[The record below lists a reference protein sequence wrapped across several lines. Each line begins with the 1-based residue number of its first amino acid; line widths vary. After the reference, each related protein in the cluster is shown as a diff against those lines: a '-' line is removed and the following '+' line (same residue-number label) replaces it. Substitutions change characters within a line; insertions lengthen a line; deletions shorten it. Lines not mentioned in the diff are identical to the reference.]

1 MANGILA
8 PFLTG
13 ALGEYSRQE
22 VENDK
27 IISKIIDNVSNKVLN
42 QEIPEEQAAIKKAL
56 MYKNQYEANYGPEV
70 AGVLDA
76 AGVFNNPTDTGVE
89 NSLIRFFGT
98 NDYNLDNFKTKV
110 ETYKTNKPDDF
121 DKIIGASF
129 TDQRSTALDDRKN
142 FVNNEFSNTPNI
154 RDLIISD
161 ERKEMTGATGLL
173 FGDRVDKKEAP
184 AATLRLYEATQPDTS
199 QLVSPLAIKSELGIE
214 VPKEMEPFMTFDRFT
229 KLSKQA
235 YDRFDKDIKTQSIKR
250 TINTN
255 LGVEKPDPKLQKTN
269 PDLYN
274 KQKAA
279 HEEFMNK
286 PASEREN
293 IYREEHTKN
302 YISQQIA
309 EMVKRGVP
317 GAANYQANQANQS
330 AMAITQGAL
339 NRIAELQEYEKA
351 VTSSRPFDPDSV
363 QYNADEDIEAIK
375 AEARRQ
381 LTSLGLNPED
391 YGI

>member
-27 IISKIIDNVSNKVLN
+27 IISKIIDNVSDKVLN
-42 QEIPEEQAAIKKAL
+42 QEIPKEQAAIKKAL

-76 AGVFNNPTDTGVE
+76 AGVFNNPTDAGVE

-129 TDQRSTALDDRKN
+129 TDQRSTALDERKN

-161 ERKEMTGATGLL
+161 ERKEMEGAKGLL
-173 FGDRVDKKEAP
+173 FGNRVDKKEAP
-184 AATLRLYEATQPDTS
+184 AATLRLYDATQTDTS
-199 QLVSPLAIKSELGIE
+199 QVVSPLAIKSELGIE
-214 VPKEMEPFMTFDRFT
+214 VPKEVEPFMTTDLFT
-229 KLSKQA
+229 KLTSDA
-235 YDRFDKDIKTQSIKR
+235 ETRFDKDIKNANIKR
-250 TINTN
+250 SLETQF
-255 LGVEKPDPKLQKTN
+255 GVKKPDPGLKKSD
-269 PDLYN
+269 PSEYA
-274 KQKAA
+274 KQDAA
-279 HEEFMNK
+279 HKNFMK
-286 PASEREN
+286 MPAADREN
-293 IYREEHTKN
+293 IIRNNFTKD
-302 YISQQIA
+302 YIKNQVS
-309 EMVKRGVP
+309 EMVKAGVP
-317 GAANYQANQANQS
+317 GAANYQTETAAKSIAQA
-330 AMAITQGAL
+330 AL
-339 NRIAELQEYEKA
+339 TRINELQQYENT
-351 VTSSRPFDPDSV
+351 VTASRPFDPDSV
-363 QYNADEDIEAIK
+363 QYNADEDIEAVK

-381 LTSLGLNPED
+381 LISLGLNPED

>member
-27 IISKIIDNVSNKVLN
+27 IISKIIDNVANKVLN

-56 MYKNQYEANYGPEV
+56 TYKNQYEANYGPEV

-98 NDYNLDNFKTKV
+98 KDYNLDNFKTKV
-110 ETYKTNKPDDF
+110 ETYKTDKPDDF

-184 AATLRLYEATQPDTS
+184 AATLRLYDATQTDTS
-199 QLVSPLAIKSELGIE
+199 QVVSPLAIKSELGIE
-214 VPKEMEPFMTFDRFT
+214 VPKEVEPFMTTDLFT
-229 KLSKQA
+229 KLTSDA
-235 YDRFDKDIKTQSIKR
+235 ETRFDKDIKNANIKR
-250 TINTN
+250 SLETQF
-255 LGVEKPDPKLQKTN
+255 GVKKPDPGLKKSD
-269 PDLYN
+269 PSEYA
-274 KQKAA
+274 KQDAA
-279 HEEFMNK
+279 HKNFMK
-286 PASEREN
+286 MPAADREN
-293 IYREEHTKN
+293 IIRENFTKD
-302 YISQQIA
+302 YIKNKVS
-309 EMVKRGVP
+309 EMATMGVP
-317 GAANYQANQANQS
+317 GAANYQANQS
-330 AMAITQGAL
+330 AMAIAQGAL

>member
-27 IISKIIDNVSNKVLN
+27 IISKIIDNVANKVLN

-56 MYKNQYEANYGPEV
+56 TYKNQYEANYGPEV

-98 NDYNLDNFKTKV
+98 KDYNLDNFKTKV
-110 ETYKTNKPDDF
+110 ETYKTDKPDDF

-161 ERKEMTGATGLL
+161 ERKKMTGATGLL

-184 AATLRLYEATQPDTS
+184 AATLRLYDATQTDTS
-199 QLVSPLAIKSELGIE
+199 QVVSPLAIKSELGIE
-214 VPKEMEPFMTFDRFT
+214 VPKEVEPFMTTDLFT
-229 KLSKQA
+229 KLTSDA
-235 YDRFDKDIKTQSIKR
+235 ETRFDKDIKNANIKR
-250 TINTN
+250 SLETQF
-255 LGVEKPDPKLQKTN
+255 GVKKPDPGLKKSD
-269 PDLYN
+269 PSEYA
-274 KQKAA
+274 KQDAA
-279 HEEFMNK
+279 YKNFMK
-286 PASEREN
+286 MPAADREN
-293 IYREEHTKN
+293 IIRENFTKD
-302 YISQQIA
+302 YIKNKVS
-309 EMVKRGVP
+309 EMATMGVP
-317 GAANYQANQANQS
+317 GAANYQTETAAKSIAQA
-330 AMAITQGAL
+330 AL
-339 NRIAELQEYEKA
+339 TRINELQQYEKT
-351 VTSSRPFDPDSV
+351 VTASRPFDPDSV
-363 QYNADEDIEAIK
+363 QYNADEDIEAVR

>member
-56 MYKNQYEANYGPEV
+56 TYKNQYEANYGPEV

-98 NDYNLDNFKTKV
+98 NDYNLDNFKIKV
-110 ETYKTNKPDDF
+110 ETYKTDKPDDF

-161 ERKEMTGATGLL
+161 ERKEMKGATGLL
-173 FGDRVDKKEAP
+173 FGDRVDRKEAP
-184 AATLRLYEATQPDTS
+184 AATLRLYDATQTDTS
-199 QLVSPLAIKSELGIE
+199 QVVSPLAIKSELGIE
-214 VPKEMEPFMTFDRFT
+214 VPKEIEPFMTP
-229 KLSKQA
+229 KLFRDLTSDA
-235 YDRFDKDIKTQSIKR
+235 EDRFDKDIKNANIKKSLETQF
-250 TINTN
+250 
-255 LGVEKPDPKLQKTN
+255 GVKKPDPGLKKSD
-269 PDLYN
+269 PSEYA
-274 KQKAA
+274 KQDAA
-279 HEEFMNK
+279 HKNFMK
-286 PASEREN
+286 MPAADREN
-293 IYREEHTKN
+293 IIRENFTKD
-302 YISQQIA
+302 YIKNKVS
-309 EMVKRGVP
+309 EMSTMGVP
-317 GAANYQANQANQS
+317 GAANYQANQS
-330 AMAITQGAL
+330 AMAIAQGAL

-375 AEARRQ
+375 AEARKQ

>member
-27 IISKIIDNVSNKVLN
+27 IISKIIDNVANKVLN

-56 MYKNQYEANYGPEV
+56 TYKNQYEANYGPEV

-98 NDYNLDNFKTKV
+98 KDYNLDNFKTKV
-110 ETYKTNKPDDF
+110 ETYKTDKPDNF

-161 ERKEMTGATGLL
+161 ERKEMTGVKGVL

-184 AATLRLYEATQPDTS
+184 AATLRLYDATQTDTS

-214 VPKEMEPFMTFDRFT
+214 VPKEVEPFMTTDLFT

-255 LGVEKPDPKLQKTN
+255 LGVQKPDPKLQKTN

-293 IYREEHTKN
+293 IYREEHTKD
-302 YISQQIA
+302 YISKQIA
-309 EMVKRGVP
+309 EMAKRGVP
-317 GAANYQANQANQS
+317 GAANYQTETAAKSIAQA
-330 AMAITQGAL
+330 AL
-339 NRIAELQEYEKA
+339 TRINELQQYEKT
-351 VTSSRPFDPDSV
+351 VTASRPFDPDSV
-363 QYNADEDIEAIK
+363 QYNADEDIEAVR
-375 AEARRQ
+375 AEARKQ
-381 LTSLGLNPED
+381 LTDLGLNPED

>member
-76 AGVFNNPTDTGVE
+76 AGVFNNPTDAGVE

-161 ERKEMTGATGLL
+161 ERKEMEGAKGLL
-173 FGDRVDKKEAP
+173 FGNRVDKKEAP
-184 AATLRLYEATQPDTS
+184 AATLRLYDATQTDTS
-199 QLVSPLAIKSELGIE
+199 QVVSPLAIKSELGIE
-214 VPKEMEPFMTFDRFT
+214 VPKEVEPFMTTDLFT
-229 KLSKQA
+229 KLTSDA
-235 YDRFDKDIKTQSIKR
+235 ETRFDKDIKNANIKR
-250 TINTN
+250 SLETQF
-255 LGVEKPDPKLQKTN
+255 GVKKPDPGLKKSD
-269 PDLYN
+269 PSEYA
-274 KQKAA
+274 KQDAA
-279 HEEFMNK
+279 HKNFMK
-286 PASEREN
+286 MPAADREN
-293 IYREEHTKN
+293 IIRENFTKD
-302 YISQQIA
+302 YIKNKVS
-309 EMVKRGVP
+309 EMATMGVP
-317 GAANYQANQANQS
+317 GAANYQTNQAAES
-330 AMAITQGAL
+330 IAQGAL
-339 NRIAELQEYEKA
+339 TRIQELQQYEKA
-351 VTSSRPFDPDSV
+351 VSSSRPFDPDSV
-363 QYNADEDIEAIK
+363 QYNADEDIEAVK

>member
-110 ETYKTNKPDDF
+110 ETYKTDKPDDF

-184 AATLRLYEATQPDTS
+184 AATLRLYDATQTDTS
-199 QLVSPLAIKSELGIE
+199 QVVSPLAIKSELGIE
-214 VPKEMEPFMTFDRFT
+214 VPKEVEPFMTTDLFT
-229 KLSKQA
+229 KLTSDA
-235 YDRFDKDIKTQSIKR
+235 ETRFDKDIKNANIKR
-250 TINTN
+250 SLETQF
-255 LGVEKPDPKLQKTN
+255 GVKKPDPGLKKSD
-269 PDLYN
+269 PSEYA
-274 KQKAA
+274 KQDAA
-279 HEEFMNK
+279 HKNFMK
-286 PASEREN
+286 MPAADREN
-293 IYREEHTKN
+293 IIRENFTKD
-302 YISQQIA
+302 YIKNKVS
-309 EMVKRGVP
+309 EMATMGVP
-317 GAANYQANQANQS
+317 GAANYQANQS
-330 AMAITQGAL
+330 AMAIAQGAL

>member
-1 MANGILA
+1 MANGFLA
-8 PFLTG
+8 PFFTG

-56 MYKNQYEANYGPEV
+56 TYKNQYEANYGPEV

-76 AGVFNNPTDTGVE
+76 AGVFNNPTDIGVE

-98 NDYNLDNFKTKV
+98 KDYNLDNFKTKV
-110 ETYKTNKPDDF
+110 ETYKADKPDNF

-129 TDQRSTALDDRKN
+129 TDQRSTALENRKN

-161 ERKEMTGATGLL
+161 ERKEMTGVKGVL
-173 FGDRVDKKEAP
+173 FGNRVDKKETP

-214 VPKEMEPFMTFDRFT
+214 VPKEVEPFMTTDLFT
-229 KLSKQA
+229 KLTSDA
-235 YDRFDKDIKTQSIKR
+235 ETRFDKDIKNANIKR
-250 TINTN
+250 SLETQF
-255 LGVEKPDPKLQKTN
+255 GVKKPDPGLKKSD
-269 PDLYN
+269 PSEYA
-274 KQKAA
+274 KQDAA
-279 HEEFMNK
+279 HKNFMK
-286 PASEREN
+286 MPAADREN
-293 IYREEHTKN
+293 IIRENFTKN
-302 YISQQIA
+302 YIKNKVS
-309 EMVKRGVP
+309 EMAKQGVP
-317 GAANYQANQANQS
+317 GAAQYQTSQA
-330 AMAITQGAL
+330 ATAIAQAAL
-339 NRIAELQEYEKA
+339 TRIAELQQYEKT
-351 VTSSRPFDPDSV
+351 VTASRPFDPDSV
-363 QYNADEDIEAIK
+363 QYNADEDIEAVR
-375 AEARRQ
+375 AEARKQ
-381 LTSLGLNPED
+381 LTSLGVNPED

>member
-184 AATLRLYEATQPDTS
+184 AATLRLYDATQTDTS
-199 QLVSPLAIKSELGIE
+199 QVVSPLAIKSELGIE
-214 VPKEMEPFMTFDRFT
+214 VPKEVEPFMTTDLFT
-229 KLSKQA
+229 KLTSDA
-235 YDRFDKDIKTQSIKR
+235 ETRFDKDIKNANIKR
-250 TINTN
+250 SLETQF
-255 LGVEKPDPKLQKTN
+255 GVKKPDPGLKKSD
-269 PDLYN
+269 PSEYA
-274 KQKAA
+274 KQDAA
-279 HEEFMNK
+279 HKNFMK
-286 PASEREN
+286 MPAADREN
-293 IYREEHTKN
+293 IIRENFTKD
-302 YISQQIA
+302 YIKNKVS
-309 EMVKRGVP
+309 EMATMGVP
-317 GAANYQANQANQS
+317 GAANYQANQS
-330 AMAITQGAL
+330 AMAIAQGAL

>member
-27 IISKIIDNVSNKVLN
+27 IISKIIDNVANKVLN

-56 MYKNQYEANYGPEV
+56 TYKNQYEANYGPEV

-98 NDYNLDNFKTKV
+98 KDYNLDNFKTKV
-110 ETYKTNKPDDF
+110 ETYKTDKPDDF

-184 AATLRLYEATQPDTS
+184 AATLRLYDATQTDTS
-199 QLVSPLAIKSELGIE
+199 QVVSPLAIKSELGIE
-214 VPKEMEPFMTFDRFT
+214 VPKEIEPFMTFDRFDKLT
-229 KLSKQA
+229 KEAHS
-235 YDRFDKDIKTQSIKR
+235 RFDKDIKRQSVKR
-250 TINTN
+250 TLETDF
-255 LGVEKPDPKLQKTN
+255 GVRKPDPALKKSD
-269 PDLYN
+269 PSEYA
-274 KQKAA
+274 KQDAA
-279 HEEFMNK
+279 HKNFMK
-286 PASEREN
+286 MPAADREN
-293 IYREEHTKN
+293 IIRNNYTKD
-302 YISQQIA
+302 YIKKEVSKMA
-309 EMVKRGVP
+309 TMGVP
-317 GAANYQANQANQS
+317 GAANYQTNQAAES
-330 AMAITQGAL
+330 IAQGAL
-339 NRIAELQEYEKA
+339 TRIQELQQYEKA
-351 VTSSRPFDPDSV
+351 VSSSRPFDPDSV
-363 QYNADEDIEAIK
+363 QYNADEDIEAVR
-375 AEARRQ
+375 AEARKQ
-381 LTSLGLNPED
+381 LTDLGLNPED

>member
-129 TDQRSTALDDRKN
+129 TDQRSTALDDRKK
-142 FVNNEFSNTPNI
+142 FC
-154 RDLIISD
+154 
-161 ERKEMTGATGLL
+161 
-173 FGDRVDKKEAP
+173 
-184 AATLRLYEATQPDTS
+184 
-199 QLVSPLAIKSELGIE
+199 
-214 VPKEMEPFMTFDRFT
+214 
-229 KLSKQA
+229 
-235 YDRFDKDIKTQSIKR
+235 
-250 TINTN
+250 
-255 LGVEKPDPKLQKTN
+255 
-269 PDLYN
+269 
-274 KQKAA
+274 
-279 HEEFMNK
+279 
-286 PASEREN
+286 
-293 IYREEHTKN
+293 
-302 YISQQIA
+302 
-309 EMVKRGVP
+309 
-317 GAANYQANQANQS
+317 
-330 AMAITQGAL
+330 
-339 NRIAELQEYEKA
+339 
-351 VTSSRPFDPDSV
+351 
-363 QYNADEDIEAIK
+363 
-375 AEARRQ
+375 
-381 LTSLGLNPED
+381 
-391 YGI
+391 

>member
-27 IISKIIDNVSNKVLN
+27 IISKIIDNVSDKVLN
-42 QEIPEEQAAIKKAL
+42 QEIPKEQAAIKKAL

-161 ERKEMTGATGLL
+161 ERKEMEGAKGLL
-173 FGDRVDKKEAP
+173 FGNRVDKKEAP
-184 AATLRLYEATQPDTS
+184 AATLRLYDATQTDTS
-199 QLVSPLAIKSELGIE
+199 QVVSPLAIKSELGIE
-214 VPKEMEPFMTFDRFT
+214 VPKEVEPFMTTDLFT
-229 KLSKQA
+229 KLTSDA
-235 YDRFDKDIKTQSIKR
+235 ETRFDKDIKNANIKR
-250 TINTN
+250 SLETQF
-255 LGVEKPDPKLQKTN
+255 GVKKPDPGLKKSD
-269 PDLYN
+269 PSEYA
-274 KQKAA
+274 KQDAA
-279 HEEFMNK
+279 HKNFMK
-286 PASEREN
+286 MPAADREN
-293 IYREEHTKN
+293 IIRENFTKD
-302 YISQQIA
+302 YIKNKVS
-309 EMVKRGVP
+309 EMATMGVP
-317 GAANYQANQANQS
+317 GAANYQTNQAAES
-330 AMAITQGAL
+330 IAQGAL
-339 NRIAELQEYEKA
+339 TRIQELQQYEKA
-351 VTSSRPFDPDSV
+351 VSSSRPFDPDSV
-363 QYNADEDIEAIK
+363 QYNADEDIEAVK
-375 AEARRQ
+375 AEARKQ
-381 LTSLGLNPED
+381 LTDLGLNPED

>member
-27 IISKIIDNVSNKVLN
+27 IISKIIDNVSDKVLN
-42 QEIPEEQAAIKKAL
+42 QEIPKEQAAIKKAL

-76 AGVFNNPTDTGVE
+76 AGVFNNPTDAGVE

-161 ERKEMTGATGLL
+161 ERKEMEGAKGLL
-173 FGDRVDKKEAP
+173 FGNRVDKKEAP
-184 AATLRLYEATQPDTS
+184 AATLRLYDATQTDTS
-199 QLVSPLAIKSELGIE
+199 QVVSPLAIKSELGIE
-214 VPKEMEPFMTFDRFT
+214 VPKEVEPFMTTDLFT
-229 KLSKQA
+229 KLTSDA
-235 YDRFDKDIKTQSIKR
+235 ETRFDKDIKNANIKR
-250 TINTN
+250 SLETQF
-255 LGVEKPDPKLQKTN
+255 GVKKPDPGLKKSD
-269 PDLYN
+269 PSEYA
-274 KQKAA
+274 KQDAA
-279 HEEFMNK
+279 HKNFMK
-286 PASEREN
+286 MPAADREN
-293 IYREEHTKN
+293 IIRENFTKD
-302 YISQQIA
+302 YIKNKVS
-309 EMVKRGVP
+309 EMATMGVP
-317 GAANYQANQANQS
+317 GAANYQTNQAAES
-330 AMAITQGAL
+330 IAQGAL
-339 NRIAELQEYEKA
+339 TRIQELQQYEKA
-351 VTSSRPFDPDSV
+351 VSSSRPFDPDSV
-363 QYNADEDIEAIK
+363 QYNADEDIEAVK

>member
-184 AATLRLYEATQPDTS
+184 AATLRLYDATQTDTS
-199 QLVSPLAIKSELGIE
+199 QVVSPLAIKSELGIE
-214 VPKEMEPFMTFDRFT
+214 VPKEVEPFMTTDLFT
-229 KLSKQA
+229 KLTSDA
-235 YDRFDKDIKTQSIKR
+235 ETRFDKDIKNANIKR
-250 TINTN
+250 SLETQF
-255 LGVEKPDPKLQKTN
+255 GVKKPDPGLKKSD
-269 PDLYN
+269 PSEYA
-274 KQKAA
+274 KQDAA
-279 HEEFMNK
+279 HKNFMK
-286 PASEREN
+286 MPAADREN
-293 IYREEHTKN
+293 IIRNNYTKD
-302 YISQQIA
+302 YIKKEVSKMA
-309 EMVKRGVP
+309 TMGVP
-317 GAANYQANQANQS
+317 GAANYQANQS
-330 AMAITQGAL
+330 AMAIAQGAL